1 MPYQYSVI
9 KQDNYLR
16 VEVSGSRE
24 GINVAQASLQMWTE
38 VAATCRSKNIDHILA
53 IFHLSGKRSLLNT
66 LDIVD
71 GVKSMVWPE
80 LMIAYV
86 DTDPDNKQQNA
97 IAEDSAMSHGIN
109 FRTFETEEEGRQWLL
124 AFSPA

>member
-1 MPYQYSVI
+1 MPYQYSLM

-24 GINVAQASLQMWTE
+24 GINVAQESLQMWTE
-38 VAATCRSKNIDHILA
+38 VASTCRSDHIDHVLA
-53 IFHLSGKRSLLNT
+53 IFHLTGKRSLIT
-66 LDIVD
+66 TFDIVA
-71 GVKSMVWPE
+71 GVKDLLWPE

-86 DTDPDNKQQNA
+86 DTDIENKQQNS
-97 IAEDSAMSHGIN
+97 IAEDSALSHGIN
-109 FRTFETEEEGRQWLL
+109 FRTFDTEEEGRRWLL